1 MDDLREYLIEVN
13 GCFFQADEVDVDA
26 LKRAINH
33 IYMDGYQ
40 DGFKAGH
47 TIGATEGKADNG

>member
-1 MDDLREYLIEVN
+1 VDDLREYLIEVN

-33 IYMDGYQ
+33 IYMDGFQ
-40 DGFKAGH
+40 DGYEARDGRD
-47 TIGATEGKADNG
+47 GAEG

>member
-1 MDDLREYLIEVN
+1 VDDLREYLIEVN

-33 IYMDGYQ
+33 IYMDGYP
-40 DGFKAGH
+40 GWLRSP
-47 TIGATEGKADNG
+47 